1 MFKDHYESPLASRYA
16 SDRMLRLFSPDTRYQ
31 TWRRLW
37 TALARAEH
45 QLGLPISE
53 EQVQEL
59 EAHITDIDY
68 NLAAQRER
76 EVRHDVM
83 AHVYAYGKAAPSAS
97 GIIHLGATSCYV
109 TDNADLILYREG
121 LRYLREELLAVMA
134 NLAEFARTYK
144 ATPTLGY
151 THYQPAQLVTVG
163 KRATLWLQDF
173 LSDLEELDFVLEHMK
188 FLGCR
193 GTTGTEASFVDLF
206 DGDTDKIDD
215 MNKKIAAE
223 FGFTECYSVCGQTY
237 PRKTDSRILNC
248 LSAIAQSCYR
258 MANDLRLLQHDRQI
272 EEPFEKN
279 QIGSSAMAYKRNP
292 MRSERICSL
301 SRYLMVNALNAP
313 LTASVQWM
321 ERTLDDSANRRI
333 SMPEGLLCADAILR
347 LAQNVTDGLHVNEK
361 VIAASVREYLPFIA
375 TENLMMEA
383 VKRGGNRQELHEI
396 IRTCSMAAT
405 AKMKEGEPCDLLQRL
420 AAEPIFGMTIEEM
433 EAVLNPSAYIGRCP
447 EQVEAFLAE
456 VEPLLSGTM
465 TETADIDL

>member
-248 LSAIAQSCYR
+248 ISAIAQSCYR

-272 EEPFEKN
+272 EEPFEKD

-333 SMPEGLLCADAILR
+333 SMPEGFLCADAILR

-465 TETADIDL
+465 AETADIDL